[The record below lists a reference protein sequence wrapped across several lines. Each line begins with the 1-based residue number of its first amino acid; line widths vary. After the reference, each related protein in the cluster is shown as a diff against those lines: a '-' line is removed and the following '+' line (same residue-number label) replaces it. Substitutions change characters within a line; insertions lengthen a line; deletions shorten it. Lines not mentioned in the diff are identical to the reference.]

1 MVILLG
7 LVASLVFGI
16 GCRPAVLAVGAFL
29 SKSLDFFLGQAGE
42 LPALEMPKAGNSSD
56 WHGLLAHGGGHGP
69 QKCGPISMKD
79 RTHGLPP
86 PWLTQLGQVYGC
98 WLLGCFSLQSI
109 SHGCQCWWLESTRCS
124 ATLKYEST
132 VCYKLQAAPPM
143 LNIVHLGS
151 IDFLASMASSL
162 WIVCRPME

>member
-1 MVILLG
+1 MVVLLG

-16 GCRPAVLAVGAFL
+16 GCRSAVLAVGAFL

-109 SHGCQCWWLESTRCS
+109 SHGCQCWWLESTRCWVF
-124 ATLKYEST
+124 EST
-132 VCYKLQAAPPM
+132 QCWLGTKIAYKT
-143 LNIVHLGS
+143 
-151 IDFLASMASSL
+151 
-162 WIVCRPME
+162 WIL